1 MIEAGKKAAITRK
14 TANYTL
20 EEHLEVLNEDLK
32 TLFNEVRTFVNKVTF
47 QMLPEKYINPFT
59 DFGFKKL
66 FGEEPNKDLLMN
78 FLNTLLPHP
87 YQISDLSYT
96 KTEHLGSTPTD
107 RKAIFDLYC
116 VSPSGERFIVEV
128 QKAKQNF
135 FKDRSVYYSTF
146 PIQEQAQQG
155 DWDYKLA
162 PVFTVGILDF
172 VFAEDKD
179 DHTVLHLVQ
188 LKDQYCKVFYEK
200 LTFIYLAMPNFEKT
214 EEELETLQDKWLYVF
229 KHLPKL
235 QQRPQRLQ
243 EKVFDKL
250 FQVAEIAKFDKE
262 EREAYQESMKYYRD
276 LKNVT
281 DTAFDEGIQKNQV
294 EIVLNMIQEGV
305 PIDLIAKYMK
315 IPMEKVKEIIQQ
327 NSSLDV

>member
-1 MIEAGKKAAITRK
+1 
-14 TANYTL
+14 
-20 EEHLEVLNEDLK
+20 
-32 TLFNEVRTFVNKVTF
+32 
-47 QMLPEKYINPFT
+47 MLPEKYINPFT

-96 KTEHLGSTPTD
+96 KTEQLGSTPTD

-135 FKDRSVYYSTF
+135 FKDRSIYYSTF

-172 VFAEDKD
+172 VFAEDKED
-179 DHTVLHLVQ
+179 QTVLHMVQ
-188 LKDQYCKVFYEK
+188 LKDQHCNVFYEK
-200 LTFIYLAMPNFEKT
+200 LTFIYLAMPNFNKT
-214 EEELETLQDKWLYVF
+214 EEELQTLQDKWLYVF

-235 QQRPQRLQ
+235 QERPERLQ

-250 FQVAEIAKFDKE
+250 FQVAEIARFDKQ
-262 EREAYQESMKYYRD
+262 EREAYQESIKYYRD

-281 DTAFDEGIQKNQV
+281 DTAKNEGKLEYQV
-294 EIVLNMIQEGV
+294 EIVINAYIKGYAATQ
-305 PIDLIAKYMK
+305 IAD
-315 IPMEKVKEIIQQ
+315 ITGITLQRVEEIIQQ
-327 NSSLDV
+327 HVEEQTK